1 MAGQIQHEDTYK
13 LSHLKQDKPIEEHGS
28 CSSCRWWSKLAAE
41 SVPKGDKPR
50 VCDRTGE
57 PIGECRCSEPQLASC
72 SENGQPEY
80 EGLWP
85 ITYEKDWC
93 GKFMA
98 VKGKGG
104 LAGGKGRF

>member
-1 MAGQIQHEDTYK
+1 MAGQIQHEETYK
-13 LSHLKQDKPIEEHGS
+13 LSHLEQDKPIEEHGS
-28 CSSCRWWSKLAAE
+28 CSSCRWWSGLAAG

-98 VKGKGG
+98 IKGKGG